1 MVQLEEQEL
10 SPDRDKEDR
19 GERQTMDRGEEEDM
33 DLDRV
38 EDTVDELRMK
48 R

>member
-10 SPDRDKEDR
+10 SPDWDKEDR
-19 GERQTMDRGEEEDM
+19 GERRTMDRGEEEDM